1 MTLQLREETTHYCKG
16 MLKTGKPIVVS
27 DTATGKET
35 NTALW
40 RREITDKYGVTW
52 IIEMVYVK
60 DKKLNNSGVRVQL
73 RVRRK

>member
-16 MLKTGKPIVVS
+16 LLKTGKPIVVT
-27 DTATGKET
+27 DMVGKET
-35 NTALW
+35 TTALW

>member
-16 MLKTGKPIVVS
+16 LLKTGKPIVVT
-27 DTATGKET
+27 DIATGKET
-35 NTALW
+35 YTALW
-40 RREITDKYGVTW
+40 RREITDIHGVTW

-60 DKKLNNSGVRVQL
+60 DKKLNDSGVRVQL